1 MKRKGGGKLR
11 GRGKTDWI
19 LLLFIICWRT
29 WHLLWKWERVT
40 EQKKEGKTSYSTD
53 KEAVVRKLASLTH
66 RNIWLKG
73 VLMHY
78 STKGKYILT
87 GPKVHNTTHAFKSF
101 YNKNK
106 VVSEPR
112 LTYIFV
118 KSGNMKDFKLNPACG
133 VHGNLP
139 FFLCKANCY
148 KWADSSRW

>member
-1 MKRKGGGKLR
+1 
-11 GRGKTDWI
+11 
-19 LLLFIICWRT
+19 
-29 WHLLWKWERVT
+29 
-40 EQKKEGKTSYSTD
+40 
-53 KEAVVRKLASLTH
+53 
-66 RNIWLKG
+66 
-73 VLMHY
+73 MHY

-87 GPKVHNTTHAFKSF
+87 GPKVKLEKIPIIQLISAFKSF

-118 KSGNMKDFKLNPACG
+118 KSGNMKDFQLNPACG

-148 KWADSSRW
+148 K